1 MTTPGP
7 HSPNPVISPSPD
19 ALEFWDG
26 CRAGELRLP
35 RCNACSEL
43 FFYPRALCPRCGS
56 RDLSW
61 QRVTGRGRLH
71 SFCVQFHCAVPGYT
85 GAVPFVTALV
95 DLDEGPRM
103 MSLLVEAGTDPL
115 LIHIGTSLEVAF
127 QDTDSGWPLPVF
139 RPVPADGS
147 EPT

>member
-1 MTTPGP
+1 
-7 HSPNPVISPSPD
+7 
-19 ALEFWDG
+19 
-26 CRAGELRLP
+26 
-35 RCNACSEL
+35 
-43 FFYPRALCPRCGS
+43 
-56 RDLSW
+56 
-61 QRVTGRGRLH
+61 
-71 SFCVQFHCAVPGYT
+71 VPGYT